1 MYQKTKRSKTS
12 NHEQITFDLFFE
24 ETPLEALSRHIEEI
38 PTNPLSS
45 EANPVVLSE
54 TVVPESIQEQP
65 SIQEQTQ
72 IQVPKQEEVS
82 IPEQTL
88 SPIQEMPLESKEEN
102 ASSLED
108 PFSVSLTIPVEEQK
122 SQTDEPKNSNNET
135 MNMPDE
141 ILIIVE
147 DEEVLASDGKTE
159 LVLTEEQRLAAKE
172 SLKEYRVWE
181 EEHLQN
187 LDPLDVVNI
196 ESLPD
201 DILVRHAKIDDQDAI
216 EQLIFRY
223 RKLVRNCTRHYYA
236 PGLEQDDL
244 EQEGTMGLCNAIR
257 SYQLT
262 KPTPFK
268 NFAELCI
275 KRQIITAVKTATR
288 QKHIPLNQYTSLD
301 KPVFEEDADRNLH
314 DVLINEKEQTPE
326 ELLIDKENIYAIMT
340 KMKDVL
346 SPLESAVLMCQI
358 EKDTYQDM
366 ATKLN
371 RSVKSVDNAMQ
382 RVRKKL
388 AKIMTD
394 LKKEEGM
401 FEDMDK

>member
-1 MYQKTKRSKTS
+1 MYQKNKRSKTS
-12 NHEQITFDLFFE
+12 NHEQIAFNLFFE
-24 ETPLEALSRHIEEI
+24 ETPLEVLSQHIEEI
-38 PTNPLSS
+38 PTNSMDQETTPS
-45 EANPVVLSE
+45 VLSLSPTRE
-54 TVVPESIQEQP
+54 EIQEQI
-65 SIQEQTQ
+65 SETIQKES
-72 IQVPKQEEVS
+72 PKLIEKEEV
-82 IPEQTL
+82 IQQE
-88 SPIQEMPLESKEEN
+88 SPSSKKMEE
-102 ASSLED
+102 
-108 PFSVSLTIPVEEQK
+108 PFEVSLTISIEEKK
-122 SQTDEPKNSNNET
+122 SQIDVPKNLENET
-135 MNMPDE
+135 PEMTE
-141 ILIIVE
+141 EIILIVE
-147 DEEVLASDGKTE
+147 NEEVLASDGKTD
-159 LVLTEEQRLAAKE
+159 LQLTEEQRLAAKE

-187 LDPLDVVNI
+187 LDPLDVENI
-196 ESLPD
+196 EGLPD
-201 DILVRHAKIDDQDAI
+201 DILVRHAKNDDQYAI

-236 PGLEQDDL
+236 PGLGQDDL
-244 EQEGTMGLCNAIR
+244 EQEGTIGLYNAIR
-257 SYQLT
+257 SFQLT

-275 KRQIITAVKTATR
+275 TRQIITAVKTATR

-314 DVLINEKEQTPE
+314 DILINEKEQTPE
-326 ELLIDKENIYAIMT
+326 ELLVDKENIYAIMT

-346 SPLESAVLMCQI
+346 SPLESEVLMCQI